1 MMLWIETQADRG
13 RGAAAARNPTCPVQV
28 LAVDV
33 QLGGDGEGTRHT
45 HKARGAGRG
54 LGDRDE
60 IGPDAE
66 GHAGQDLLQFRT
78 QVPFAAAYPELRKPE
93 AAHSLGHRPVRALT
107 YEAMEADPG
116 LERETDAN
124 VITGRARELRVRQ
137 RRQSVRRAEHLHG
150 LGIDQGSA
158 E

>member
-1 MMLWIETQADRG
+1 M
-13 RGAAAARNPTCPVQV
+13 
-28 LAVDV
+28 
-33 QLGGDGEGTRHT
+33 RHT
-45 HKARGAGRG
+45 HKARGAGRA

-93 AAHSLGHRPVRALT
+93 AAHPLGRRPVRALT
-107 YEAMEADPG
+107 CEAMEADPG

-124 VITGRARELRVRQ
+124 VVTGRARELRVRQ
-137 RRQSVRRAEHLHG
+137 AAMAVQLFLSNRAGPAIMRCPDPHECQAG
-150 LGIDQGSA
+150 P
-158 E
+158 